1 MNQLEG
7 FDKFCFFEPQP
18 CKVQKKSK
26 LLEKP
31 NLEKTILQVNCDQ
44 MNLNL

>member
-1 MNQLEG
+1 MSQFEG
-7 FDKFCFFEPQP
+7 FDKFSFFEPQP
-18 CKVQKKSK
+18 CKFEKKSK

-31 NLEKTILQVNCDQ
+31 NLEKTILQINCDK